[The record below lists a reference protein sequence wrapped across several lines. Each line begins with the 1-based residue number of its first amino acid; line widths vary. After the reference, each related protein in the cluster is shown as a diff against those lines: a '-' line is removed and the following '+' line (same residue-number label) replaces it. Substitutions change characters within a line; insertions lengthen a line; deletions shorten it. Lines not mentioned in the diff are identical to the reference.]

1 MKKSELK
8 NKISEALTP
17 DEAAKVDAMYNKIY
31 KNGMLK
37 DNPLKLSKYDN
48 PDAIG
53 AGKSVKLVQKES
65 KMLSESNKKAIEF
78 VKDKLFKIFDKNGIK
93 LKGYRIGGRDYSTLV
108 LFPKTDRDFESISRS
123 LQRTYKGND
132 AYSFKNQKPFEVA
145 GKQYK
150 IVYDINKMDGGINIT
165 PTTFDNV
172 DEKKGDNTL
181 TFVLVGVLA
190 LGLYLYYK
198 KK

>member
-1 MKKSELK
+1 MKRSELK

-93 LKGYRIGGRDYSTLV
+93 LKGYRIGGKDYSTLV
-108 LFPKTDRDFESISRS
+108 LFPKTD
-123 LQRTYKGND
+123 
-132 AYSFKNQKPFEVA
+132 
-145 GKQYK
+145 
-150 IVYDINKMDGGINIT
+150 IVYSRIDVKSVMWMLKEC
-165 PTTFDNV
+165 FS
-172 DEKKGDNTL
+172 L
-181 TFVLVGVLA
+181 FF
-190 LGLYLYYK
+190 
-198 KK
+198 